1 MNEDIYQSPL
11 VTRYA
16 SQEMSY
22 LFSAQ
27 FKHVTWRK
35 LWIALAEAEA
45 ELGLPIT
52 PQQIQELKQ
61 HQDTI
66 DFVLAA
72 QYEKQFNHDVMAHIH
87 TYGDQ
92 CPLARPIIHLGATS
106 CYVTDNTD
114 LIQMREG
121 LTLLIKR
128 LETVIKQL
136 MEFAKKYS
144 HVACLGFTHFQPA
157 QLTTVGKRA
166 CLWIQDL
173 LLDLKDLKYRKN
185 SLKFLGA
192 KGATGTQA
200 SFLALF
206 KGNIDLVKQLDQ
218 LIALKMGFDQLF
230 TISGQTYTRK
240 QDLQILQTLAGVGVT
255 SHKIGT
261 DMRLLAHLKEIE
273 EPFLE
278 SQVGSSA
285 MPYKRNPIL
294 SEKLCGLARFLI
306 SLTENPLY
314 TAATQWLERSLD
326 DSSNRRLTIPEAF
339 LTADAVLLTLIQ
351 LTKDLVVYPQVIQKH
366 VENELPFM
374 VTENL
379 LMSAVLKGEDRQIVH
394 EKIRQHSQ
402 AVQLQMKIKGGGN
415 DLIERILADPT
426 IPKSESEITLLLD
439 TTPFIGCAKN
449 QVDEFINNE
458 VIPQMTS

>member
-218 LIALKMGFDQLF
+218 IIALKMGFDQLF